1 MNNKLLQYVL
11 HTDEFVRMFC
21 STLIMS
27 EDLCFVPKKRFK
39 RNKTHRIALFVP
51 LNRFI
56 RNKIFY
62 TAKELNGHETK
73 IPEITIKTHPVSP
86 SEIIT
91 SSQS

>member
-11 HTDEFVRMFC
+11 HTDEYVRMFC

-39 RNKTHRIALFVP
+39 RNK
-51 LNRFI
+51 
-56 RNKIFY
+56 IFS

-73 IPEITIKTHPVSP
+73 IPEITIKTLPVST